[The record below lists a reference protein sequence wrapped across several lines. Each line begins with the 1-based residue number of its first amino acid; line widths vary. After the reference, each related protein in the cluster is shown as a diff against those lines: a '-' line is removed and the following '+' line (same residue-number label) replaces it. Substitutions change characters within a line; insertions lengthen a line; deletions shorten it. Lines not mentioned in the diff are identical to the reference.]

1 MEKTI
6 RKTNKEIRELIL
18 KALKQR
24 NMSIHEISA
33 TMSLHWTSVKHHL
46 TWLKG
51 SDLVA
56 EVYSHPRLKVFSL
69 KSSLQ
74 ASKEGIRQESYDQII
89 HE

>member
-1 MEKTI
+1 MEKAI

-18 KALKQR
+18 KALEQR

-51 SDLVA
+51 SDRVA
-56 EVYSHPRLKVFSL
+56 EIYSHPRLKIFSL
-69 KSSLQ
+69 KAALPG
-74 ASKEGIRQESYDQII
+74 SKEENYDQII